1 MKNQIE
7 QFQREL
13 SLSPYAQQAIGERNF
28 SQDTIQTFQIGFCP
42 AFEGFE
48 FDLLNGRVVLP
59 LHDAYNEVI
68 AFAGRRIDHY
78 SIQVKDY
85 YKHKTN
91 SLQGLE
97 KYSKWKSSK
106 WINTPYTKS
115 SHLFNLN
122 RAKKHIYEIG
132 YCILVEGYY
141 DVMRLHELGFPN
153 TLALC
158 GTSISETQC
167 NLISRYCNKVLIM
180 LDGDDAGQMA
190 AEKNSIKTRQN
201 NLFTNIAKL
210 PLHFDPDNLD
220 QNTLKLIH
228 HELTI
233 SDKELYIKL

>member
-13 SLSPYAQQAIGERNF
+13 KLSSQALKALEERNF
-28 SQDTIQTFQIGFCP
+28 SQETIQTFQIGFCP
-42 AFEGFE
+42 AFGGFE

-59 LHDAYNEVI
+59 LHNAYNEVI
-68 AFAGRRIDHY
+68 AFAGRRVDY
-78 SIQVKDY
+78 YGVQVKDY
-85 YKHKTN
+85 YKHKTD

-106 WINTPYTKS
+106 WINTPYSKS
-115 SHLFNLN
+115 SNLFNLN
-122 RAKKHIYEIG
+122 RAKQPIFEMG
-132 YCILVEGYY
+132 YCIIVEGYF

-153 TLALC
+153 ALALC
-158 GTSISETQC
+158 GTSISDVQC

-180 LDGDDAGQMA
+180 LDGDEAGEIA
-190 AEKNSIKTRQN
+190 TEKSSIKTRQN

-210 PLHFDPDNLD
+210 PLNFDPDNLD
-220 QNTLKLIH
+220 RTTLKLIH
-228 HELTI
+228 HELTN